1 MALSSYLKCTFQ
13 SQGEMK
19 GSVNQKGLEGTV
31 EVIAFSHEL
40 ISPRDAASGLPTGKR
55 MHKPFVITCKMD
67 CASPQFW
74 GALVNN
80 ENITKWEL
88 KCYQPEPGG
97 TTQNHFTIN
106 LEDASVASIQ
116 LRMHNNKITDLSRHD
131 HLLEIAFTY
140 RNIGWNSI
148 KPSAVVAMDDW
159 RDFAQS

>member
-1 MALSSYLKCTFQ
+1 MALSSYLRCTFQ

-19 GSVNQKGLEGTV
+19 GSVTQKGLEGSV

-55 MHKPFVITCKMD
+55 MHKPIVITKRMD

-74 GALVNN
+74 NALVNN
-80 ENITKWEL
+80 ENITKWEM

-97 TTQNHFTIN
+97 TTQNFFTIN

-116 LRMHNNKITDLSRHD
+116 VRQELNKNPDLTRYEIA
-131 HLLEIAFTY
+131 LQIAFTY
-140 RNIGWNSI
+140 RKITWTNV
-148 KPSAVVAMDDW
+148 KPTTVVAMDDW
-159 RDFAQS
+159 GDFKQS